1 MLMIPRALVRSFRAV
16 MRRCLFEDSP
26 RNDWPVILV
35 RSDGQQTVLES
46 ARGSIAV
53 RFSLPG
59 PGEPGAIAF
68 RASVL
73 AELEGR
79 TTAAIIFKQVATGQ
93 GVARWEHSGVP
104 REQALDTVNPDSL
117 PPLPELPREFVPMP
131 DGFLQALGE
140 AALTTAKVAVRYAL
154 QQVQLSGKDGAI
166 VATDGKQLLI
176 QTGFPF
182 PWRDTVLVPRLR
194 LDGLPGVRI
203 DAPVTLGRSATHVVL
218 QFADWTFFLRT
229 DDKARYP
236 QVAEV
241 LPRQSASTARWHLAA
256 EDIGRLAEILPNL
269 PGHDV
274 DETPVTVDLGE
285 VVTVRGR
292 GTSSG
297 PAVEATMANSTT
309 TGTPLRF
316 AADRHY
322 LLRALQLGFTEL
334 AVARPN
340 APVVCRD
347 ATRTYGWMVLDKSAV
362 VLPDPKMIRLHV
374 PESSIPEPV
383 EVNLP
388 EQESPESRSIVMP
401 SPSNNG
407 HSSEDRSPVSTDRT
421 GGIEELLSEAES
433 LRQSL
438 SEAATRAARLVGAL
452 KLHRRQARAVHAAVS
467 SLQQLRIGS
476 P

>member
-1 MLMIPRALVRSFRAV
+1 MIPRALVRSFRAV

-26 RNDWPVILV
+26 RNDWPMLLV
-35 RSDGQQTVLES
+35 RSNGQQTVLES
-46 ARGSIAV
+46 ARGPVAV
-53 RFSLPG
+53 RFTLPG
-59 PGEPGAIAF
+59 SAELGVIAF
-68 RASVL
+68 RGSVL
-73 AELEGR
+73 AEFEGR
-79 TTAAIIFKQVATGQ
+79 TMAPVIFKEVADSQ
-93 GVARWEHSGVP
+93 GVACWEHGGVP
-104 REQALDTVNPDSL
+104 REQALAIVNPDSV

-131 DGFLQALGE
+131 VGFLNGLGE
-140 AALTTAKVAVRYAL
+140 AALTTAGASARYAL
-154 QQVQLSGKDGAI
+154 QYMQLGGKDGAI

-182 PWRDTVLVPRLR
+182 PWRDSVLVPRLR

-203 DAPVTLGRSATHVVL
+203 DAPVTLGRTATHVVL
-218 QFADWTFFLRT
+218 QFADWTFFLRC

-241 LPRQSASTARWHLAA
+241 LPRQSASTSRLHLAA

-269 PGHDV
+269 PGHDI
-274 DETPVTVDLGE
+274 DQTPVTVDLGK

-297 PAVEATMANSTT
+297 PAVEAALANSTM
-309 TGTPLRF
+309 TGTSLRF
-316 AADRHY
+316 ATDRHY
-322 LLRALQLGFTEL
+322 LQRALQLGFSDL
-334 AVARPN
+334 SVVRPDT
-340 APVVCRD
+340 PVVCRD

-362 VLPDPKMIRLHV
+362 VLPDAKMIRLHV

-388 EQESPESRSIVMP
+388 ERESSEPRSIVMP

-407 HSSEDRSPVSTDRT
+407 HSSDERSPVSTERT

-438 SEAATRAARLVGAL
+438 SEASARATRLVAAL
-452 KLHRRQARAVHAAVS
+452 KQHRRQARAVQAAVS

>member
-16 MRRCLFEDSP
+16 LRRCLFEDSP
-26 RNDWPVILV
+26 RNDWPILLV

-46 ARGSIAV
+46 ARGPVAV
-53 RFSLPG
+53 RFTLPG
-59 PGEPGAIAF
+59 PAEPAVIAF
-68 RASVL
+68 RAAVL
-73 AELEGR
+73 AEFEGR
-79 TTAAIIFKQVATGQ
+79 TMAPVLFDQIADGQ

-104 REQALDTVNPDSL
+104 REQALDTVDPDSV

-131 DGFLQALGE
+131 AGFLDALSE
-140 AALTTAKVAVRYAL
+140 AALTTDKAAVRYSL
-154 QQVQLSGKDGAI
+154 QYVQLGGKDGAI
-166 VATDGKQLLI
+166 IATDGKQLLI

-203 DAPVTLGRSATHVVL
+203 DAPVTLGRTATHVVL

-241 LPRQSASTARWHLAA
+241 LPRQSASTARLHLAA
-256 EDIGRLAEILPNL
+256 EDVGRLAEILPNL

-274 DETPVTVDLGE
+274 DQTPVTVDLGK

-297 PAVEATMANSTT
+297 PAVEATLANSTT
-309 TGTPLRF
+309 TGTSLRF
-316 AADRHY
+316 ATDRHY
-322 LLRALQLGFTEL
+322 LLRALQLGFSDL
-334 AVARPN
+334 SVVRPDS
-340 APVVCRD
+340 PVVCRD
-347 ATRTYGWMVLDKSAV
+347 ATRTYGWMVLDKTAV
-362 VLPDPKMIRLHV
+362 VLPDAKMIRLHV

-383 EVNLP
+383 EVNIP
-388 EQESPESRSIVMP
+388 EQESSEPRSTIMP
-401 SPSNNG
+401 PPSNNG
-407 HSSEDRSPVSTDRT
+407 HSSEERSPVSTERT

-438 SEAATRAARLVGAL
+438 SDASARAARLVAAL
-452 KLHRRQARAVHAAVS
+452 KQHRRQSRAVEAAVS
-467 SLQQLRIGS
+467 TLRQLRIGS

>member
-1 MLMIPRALVRSFRAV
+1 MTDNKPFH
-16 MRRCLFEDSP
+16 
-26 RNDWPVILV
+26 
-35 RSDGQQTVLES
+35 LES
-46 ARGSIAV
+46 ARGPVAI
-53 RFSLPG
+53 RFTLPG
-59 PGEPGAIAF
+59 PAEPGVIAF
-68 RASVL
+68 RAAVL
-73 AELEGR
+73 AEFEGR
-79 TTAAIIFKQVATGQ
+79 TMAPVLCHQVATGQ

-104 REQALDTVNPDSL
+104 REQALDTVNPDSV
-117 PPLPELPREFVPMP
+117 PPLPELPSEFVPMP
-131 DGFLQALGE
+131 EGFLDALSE
-140 AALTTAKVAVRYAL
+140 AALTTDKAAVRYAL
-154 QQVQLSGKDGAI
+154 QCVQLSGKDGAI
-166 VATDGKQLLI
+166 IATDGKQLLI
-176 QTGFPF
+176 QTGFPL

-203 DAPVTLGRSATHVVL
+203 DAPVTLGRTATHVVL

-241 LPRQSASTARWHLAA
+241 LPRQSAGTARWHLAA
-256 EDIGRLAEILPNL
+256 EDISRLVEILPNL
-269 PGHDV
+269 PGHDI
-274 DETPVTVDLGE
+274 DQTPVTVDLGK

-316 AADRHY
+316 ATDRHY

-334 AVARPN
+334 TVVRPD

-362 VLPDPKMIRLHV
+362 VLPDPQMIRLQV
-374 PESSIPEPV
+374 AESNIPEPV
-383 EVNLP
+383 EVNIP

-407 HSSEDRSPVSTDRT
+407 HSSEDRSPVSSERT

-438 SEAATRAARLVGAL
+438 SEAAARAARLVGAL
-452 KLHRRQARAVHAAVS
+452 KHHRRQARAVHAAVS